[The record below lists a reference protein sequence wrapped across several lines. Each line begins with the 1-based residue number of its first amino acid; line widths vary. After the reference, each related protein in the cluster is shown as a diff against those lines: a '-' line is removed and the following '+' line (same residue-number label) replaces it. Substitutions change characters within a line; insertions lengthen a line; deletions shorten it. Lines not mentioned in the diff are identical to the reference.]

1 MGIYTT
7 GNYPSLIVDFLELLE
22 QWKES
27 PVSES
32 EVKLHLE
39 PLYDKGKI
47 LRMEV
52 WMMITFGLH
61 FIPVHH
67 CYRAIR
73 CEDQRI
79 IRTLKAAEAIT
90 LEELK

>member
-7 GNYPSLIVDFLELLE
+7 GNFPFLIVDFLQQLE

-52 WMMITFGLH
+52 RMITFGLH

-73 CEDQRI
+73 
-79 IRTLKAAEAIT
+79 
-90 LEELK
+90 